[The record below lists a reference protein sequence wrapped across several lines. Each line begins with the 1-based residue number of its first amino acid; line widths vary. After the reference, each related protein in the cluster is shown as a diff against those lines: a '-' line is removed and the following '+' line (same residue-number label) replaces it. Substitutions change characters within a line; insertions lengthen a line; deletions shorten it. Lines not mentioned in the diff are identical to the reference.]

1 LNRLYLITKTFC
13 YCVCLVLLLYGL
25 FLLTDQILGLMLGVI
40 LIVSSI
46 KFFLAKR
53 FTKSKAERISFLC
66 IVITV
71 VLSSVLFSS
80 FNFFLHHTLT
90 QDLPARAKNQF
101 YTKSL
106 FYDNQFLFKR
116 IDFLKT
122 LNVKS
127 SKEAVVFYRPGDEH
141 FANLA
146 IQHIRKVITINERL
160 IDVHQPVPV
169 TVILYRNPENFQKQ
183 LPVHSYENLHGMY
196 VPTEETI
203 HLLVTKKMERD
214 YEPFLELTAHEYTHH
229 WIVSYLGQRGL
240 VNGHLPRWFE
250 EGIAEYVGF
259 ASIEKIPRFIPLHF
273 IPFKRIQSVSEWAN
287 ENRRNSPHLPYRQSY
302 YAIDQLVRDGNQSKI
317 KNLLLENDQNFYQS
331 FQNELAES
339 LVEFELRFLRD
350 EMREY
355 RENNE

>member
-1 LNRLYLITKTFC
+1 LNRLYLITKTFGHC
-13 YCVCLVLLLYGL
+13 ICLLLLIYGL
-25 FLLTDQILGLMLGVI
+25 FLLTDQILGLLLGVI

-46 KFFLAKR
+46 KFYLAKR
-53 FTKSKAERISFLC
+53 FTKSKAEKIGFTC

-71 VLSSVLFSS
+71 VLSSALFSS

-90 QDLPARAKNQF
+90 PDLPARAKNQF

-106 FYDNQFLFKR
+106 FFDNQFLFKR

-122 LNVKS
+122 LDVKS

-146 IQHIRKVITINERL
+146 IQHIRKVITMNEKL
-160 IDVHQPVPV
+160 IDAHQPVPV

-183 LPVHSYENLHGMY
+183 LPIHSYENLHGMY

-203 HLLVTKKMERD
+203 HLLLTDQMEED
-214 YEPFLELTAHEYTHH
+214 DEPFLELTAHEYTHH
-229 WIVSYLGQRGL
+229 WIVSYLGQRGF

-250 EGIAEYVGF
+250 EGIAEYVGW
-259 ASIEKIPRFIPLHF
+259 ASIEKIPSFMPLHL

-317 KNLLLENDQNFYQS
+317 KNLLLENGENFYKT
-331 FQNELAES
+331 FQNELGES
-339 LVEFELRFLRD
+339 MVEFEVRFLRD
-350 EMREY
+350 EMRVYSED
-355 RENNE
+355 ND

>member
-1 LNRLYLITKTFC
+1 MNRLYFITKTLC

-25 FLLTDQILGLMLGVI
+25 YLLTDQISGLLLGVI
-40 LIVSSI
+40 LIATCGRLL
-46 KFFLAKR
+46 KTKK

-66 IVITV
+66 IVLTV
-71 VLSSVLFSS
+71 VLSSAIFSS

-106 FYDNQFLFKR
+106 LYDNQFLFKR

-122 LNVKS
+122 LKVIS
-127 SKEAVVFYRPGDEH
+127 SKEAVVFHRPGDDH

-146 IQHIRKVITINERL
+146 IQHIRKVITMNEKL

-169 TVILYRNPENFQKQ
+169 TVILYRNPEIFQKQ
-183 LPVHSYENLHGMY
+183 LPNHSYENLHAMY

-203 HLLVTKKMERD
+203 HLLVTKDMEENHDR
-214 YEPFLELTAHEYTHH
+214 FLELTAHEFTHH
-229 WIVSYLGQRGL
+229 WIVSYLGQNGL

-259 ASIEKIPRFIPLHF
+259 VSIKKVPTFIPFQF
-273 IPFKRIQSVSEWAN
+273 IPFKRIHNVSEWAN
-287 ENRRNSPHLPYRQSY
+287 ENRRNSSHLPYRQSY

-317 KNLLLENDQNFYQS
+317 KDLLLQNGQNFYRTFENVLS
-331 FQNELAES
+331 ES
-339 LVEFELRFLRD
+339 VIEFEMRFLRD
-350 EMREY
+350 EWRNY
-355 RENNE
+355 RENQD